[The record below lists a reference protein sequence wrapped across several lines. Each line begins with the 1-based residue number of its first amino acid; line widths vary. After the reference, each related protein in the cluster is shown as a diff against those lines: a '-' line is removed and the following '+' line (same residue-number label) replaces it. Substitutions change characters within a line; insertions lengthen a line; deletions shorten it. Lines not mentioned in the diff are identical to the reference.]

1 MRKKRRKKRAIIL
14 KFILIFIIS
23 GILLYFL
30 LFMIKG
36 KSNSEI
42 AKIKNYDYVLE
53 KRDTKLMEDNF
64 YQLKDVLESKQ
75 IDYEKY
81 AEYLSKLFIID
92 LYTIKNKDNRYDIG
106 SVEYIYPDHRDNF
119 VLKVADTLYRYVEE
133 KSKRKQ
139 KLPEVASIDLK
150 DIETT
155 TYEYA
160 DNKYDAY
167 EVSLSWDYVKDLEY
181 DTSGVVTLIKIDT
194 TLYVAE
200 YNPEVMR

>member
-139 KLPEVASIDLK
+139 KLPEVASIDSK

-160 DNKYDAY
+160 DNKYDA
-167 EVSLSWDYVKDLEY
+167 
-181 DTSGVVTLIKIDT
+181 
-194 TLYVAE
+194 
-200 YNPEVMR
+200 

>member
-1 MRKKRRKKRAIIL
+1 MVLIR
-14 KFILIFIIS
+14 FILILILAA
-23 GILLYFL
+23 ILLYFL
-30 LFMIKG
+30 LFMTKKVSIEEK
-36 KSNSEI
+36 
-42 AKIKNYDYVLE
+42 ARIKNYDYVLE